1 MTIIGHSEPHDI
13 GIYGNPNYYFRYDS
27 PRVRELLAAAERA
40 GSEAERIALLQEVAK
55 QIAED
60 AVNVWVFST
69 AYLVAARRDLYGFWE
84 SQPTPSINM
93 TEVFW
98 AR

>member
-1 MTIIGHSEPHDI
+1 M
-13 GIYGNPNYYFRYDS
+13 
-27 PRVRELLAAAERA
+27 RELLAAAERA
-40 GSEAERIALLQEVAK
+40 GSEAERIALLREVAK

-69 AYLVAARRDLYGFWE
+69 AYLVAARRELYGFWE